1 MPHAAG
7 SWPRMT
13 QFAQLNDPAM
23 NATGSPTAFNLTY
36 AMTDLY
42 TNSSNGFTKSSPFVG
57 NLTWFSSVNRTVDNS
72 PIPGTDFR
80 FNITTS
86 NVITGSQNMN
96 WTLPIPKGGCSTCNL
111 TIVRF
116 DFPQPTFTPNRGNNA
131 TFAVYNASNRISLSP
146 PTNSSLYCPQLVLQ
160 RCFDATSF
168 IGYNLTLS
176 IRFNLNFTGTGQQ
189 SMDAEFGEL
198 IVFSPNFGLTFT
210 NSLSHTMTLDPTSN
224 TVAHLANLPLNYN
237 RTVSYHPLNKP
248 QIVNH
253 DWTTVIISYYY
264 PTPYTIVQINAT
276 TPSYT
281 GSGSPFAFDK
291 GACIKSA
298 LIDCSSIYS
307 TSFVSL
313 NMTNNKVKG
322 TVTVNAT
329 SENAPATL
337 RTVIPASLSGPV
349 SPTAFWQLGET
360 IGVEAATSTLV
371 ATGSLNITFRDPNG
385 ALTTIPRRTMALK
398 SPGGVFNFTIP
409 IFAPLGN
416 WTIASTFTSAFDLGA
431 RNTSFRV
438 DQIQVSS
445 FSSGGGNTGLTVQG
459 SLTYASNSSAAIG
472 VSGTVFAIDAGT
484 PTNIPVTNKTAGGG
498 GGLYVSNITV
508 VNGVFTQGQP
518 LIMIFTIVNPSPSMA
533 FSANVTIEHEWP
545 GSQPH
550 GANVTFP
557 LGTPGD
563 GFGDLPFISGPQAYQ
578 AALTLTGHGVQI
590 ALTSLSNGNL
600 ASKNFMM
607 SVGTDPVVP
616 SRQHT
621 GLFKISVS
629 SKAGTSTFSAN
640 SLESPPYAYVVGL
653 PFVPSRFLAYSAPFK
668 TDTSG
673 SFSLTIKSD
682 AILAAKKLVV
692 FALAEDSS
700 GVVLVND
707 VLKPSFFSDSTILL
721 SSMDA
726 IGEVAENQMVTA
738 TVHLTNNSTKLTQT
752 ISVNL
757 YLDSKV
763 VAGPTS
769 VTLGPGASQPITL
782 SFKAPSIPGRYVLTF
797 SSPQYSGPLATQT
810 LQVTILQSNLQI
822 LIPAAIGVV
831 AAIIILGF
839 YLVRRQPETME
850 TQERTKPAGSKPKTP
865 GSGNPPSKS
874 LT

>member
-1 MPHAAG
+1 
-7 SWPRMT
+7 
-13 QFAQLNDPAM
+13 
-23 NATGSPTAFNLTY
+23 
-36 AMTDLY
+36 
-42 TNSSNGFTKSSPFVG
+42 
-57 NLTWFSSVNRTVDNS
+57 
-72 PIPGTDFR
+72 
-80 FNITTS
+80 
-86 NVITGSQNMN
+86 
-96 WTLPIPKGGCSTCNL
+96 
-111 TIVRF
+111 
-116 DFPQPTFTPNRGNNA
+116 
-131 TFAVYNASNRISLSP
+131 
-146 PTNSSLYCPQLVLQ
+146 LQ
-160 RCFDATSF
+160 RCFDATPF

-189 SMDAEFGEL
+189 FMDAEFGEL

-210 NSLSHTMTLDPTSN
+210 NSLSHTMTLDATSN

-253 DWTTVIISYYY
+253 NWTTVIISYYY

-291 GACIKSA
+291 GACIKSV
-298 LIDCSSIYS
+298 LVDCSSIYP

-329 SENAPATL
+329 SENAPAAL
-337 RTVIPASLSGPV
+337 RTVVPASLSGPV

-371 ATGSLNITFRDPNG
+371 ATGNLNITFRDPNG
-385 ALTTIPRRTMALK
+385 ASTTIPRRTVALT

-438 DQIQVSS
+438 ELIQVSS
-445 FSSGGGNTGLTVQG
+445 FSVGGGNTGLNVQG
-459 SLTYASNSSAAIG
+459 SLTYASNNSAAIG
-472 VSGTVFAIDAGT
+472 IIGTVFAIDAGT
-484 PTNIPVTNKTAGGG
+484 PTNIPVTNKTAAPSG
-498 GGLYVSNITV
+498 GGLYISNITL

-518 LIMIFTIVNPSPSMA
+518 LILIFTIVNPSPSMA

-550 GANVTFP
+550 GASVTFP

-563 GFGDLPFISGPQAYQ
+563 GFGDLPFVSGPQAYQ
-578 AALTLTGHGVQI
+578 AALTLTGQGVQI
-590 ALTSLSNGNL
+590 ALTSLSNGNR
-600 ASKNFMM
+600 ASNNFMM

-653 PFVPSRFLAYSAPFK
+653 PLVPSRFLAYSSPFK

-673 SFSLTIKSD
+673 SFSLTIRSD
-682 AILAAKKLVV
+682 AILAAKRLVV

-700 GVVLVND
+700 GIVLVND
-707 VLKPSFFSDSTILL
+707 VLKPGFFSDSTILL
-721 SSMDA
+721 SNMDA
-726 IGEVAENQMVTA
+726 IGQVAENQKVTA
-738 TVHLTNNSTKLTQT
+738 TLHVTNNSTKLTQT
-752 ISVNL
+752 FTVNL
-757 YLDSKV
+757 YLQGSGM

-769 VTLGPGASQPITL
+769 VALGPGASQPIVL
-782 SFKAPSIPGRYVLTF
+782 SFNAPSTPGQYALTF
-797 SSPQYSGPLATQT
+797 SSPEYGGPLATQT

-839 YLVRRQPETME
+839 YLVKRQPETTE
-850 TQERTKPAGSKPKTP
+850 PEEKTKPARPKPKTP
-865 GSGNPPSKS
+865 ASGNPPSKS